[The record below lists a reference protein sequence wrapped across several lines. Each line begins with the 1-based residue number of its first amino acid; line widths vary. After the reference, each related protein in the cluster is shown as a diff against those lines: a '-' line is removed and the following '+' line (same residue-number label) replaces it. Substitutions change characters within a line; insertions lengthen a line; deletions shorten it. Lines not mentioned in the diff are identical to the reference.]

1 MTTVIVNGVVM
12 ESDSRAKM
20 VRSAA
25 LLIASRGAN
34 ATSFSDVLADS
45 GAPRGSIYHHFPEGK
60 HQLVE
65 DAVRLT
71 GEWVLTRQRACAG
84 TAAADV
90 LSCFVDLWRQV
101 VLASAGA
108 SGCAV
113 AGVAIDSGPGEGGPI
128 EVVRSMFRSWVD
140 LLREQLEAKGVPSA
154 RATSIAVATV
164 AGMEGA
170 LILCRAEGSS
180 APLDTVAEELLRLLP
195 QGTATAAR

>member
-1 MTTVIVNGVVM
+1 M

-25 LLIASRGAN
+25 LLIASRGVN

-60 HQLVE
+60 HQLAQ

-71 GEWVLTRQRACAG
+71 GEWVLGRQRACAG
-84 TAAADV
+84 TTAADV
-90 LSCFVDLWRQV
+90 LSCFIDLWRQV

-113 AGVAIDSGPGEGGPI
+113 AGVAIDSGPGEGALI
-128 EVVRSMFRSWVD
+128 EVVRATFRSWVD
-140 LLREQLEAKGVPSA
+140 LLREQLEATGVPST
-154 RATSIAVATV
+154 RAAPIAVATV

-180 APLDTVAEELLRLLP
+180 APLDTVAEELMRLLP
-195 QGTATAAR
+195 QTAAAAAPSAV